1 MYLAVQIEKKQMKKA
16 AQPVSW
22 LNCLLIEIF
31 QTKSITIY
39 SLSAPAHVQFPV
51 CSDLR

>member
-1 MYLAVQIEKKQMKKA
+1 MCLAVQIKKRQMKKT

-31 QTKSITIY
+31 QMKSITIY
-39 SLSAPAHVQFPV
+39 NLPAPAHGQFQV
-51 CSDLR
+51 YSDLR